1 MFTVRLCS
9 PFFIFLFFS
18 FSTYISLIGNNFFP
32 WKLNMKSPTSSLQPF
47 AIEPGLR
54 GIGSLSL
61 LAFILVFFLSV
72 LYCAVLLH
80 HLSIIS
86 EKSFPFCMNI
96 FKKLPLIRYDFL
108 SKKFTKTATA
118 NGSLLH
124 GASLYVHT
132 AENIINF
139 FFFFIILKILLYLV
153 EMIWIFVVWFYIFPH
168 TLCLQHILM
177 WKFST
182 NVLQNNFHLFIQI
195 GLLERCNPLDVAA
208 FHWRLGIMEKWW
220 LESKPLAFHS

>member
-1 MFTVRLCS
+1 MFTVWLFS

-18 FSTYISLIGNNFFP
+18 FSTYIYLIGNNFFP

-139 FFFFIILKILLYLV
+139 FFFFFHYFKNFIVFGGNDLNLCSLILYFPPYLMPSAYFNV
-153 EMIWIFVVWFYIFPH
+153 E
-168 TLCLQHILM
+168 
-177 WKFST
+177 
-182 NVLQNNFHLFIQI
+182 VLN
-195 GLLERCNPLDVAA
+195 
-208 FHWRLGIMEKWW
+208 
-220 LESKPLAFHS
+220 